1 MYLSSE
7 RDMKILFH
15 PSKSIENSQQLS
27 SCRLYGTRS
36 GSSAVFICR
45 SVPSSLYMP
54 LASLVPDFPRL
65 LDRPQQ
71 LPPQMKEAPLPGTF
85 DVNAEARLMFP
96 DLVTIDNLYTGAIIL
111 SFIVVFISFEGV
123 ELLREIQDE
132 QTFEKL
138 VEKKGFVSKKKKKE
152 EDTIEEMRQQ
162 RRRGLGWLAVVTGIA
177 VWATGL
183 VNSLNPL

>member
-1 MYLSSE
+1 
-7 RDMKILFH
+7 MKFLH
-15 PSKSIENSQQLS
+15 PLKGVVENSQRES

-36 GSSAVFICR
+36 SSSAFICR
-45 SVPSSLYMP
+45 SVPSLHPYSV
-54 LASLVPDFPRL
+54 ASLIPDFPRL

-123 ELLREIQDE
+123 ELIREIQDE

-138 VEKKGFVSKKKKKE
+138 VEKKGFVSKRKKKE

>member
-1 MYLSSE
+1 
-7 RDMKILFH
+7 
-15 PSKSIENSQQLS
+15 
-27 SCRLYGTRS
+27 
-36 GSSAVFICR
+36 
-45 SVPSSLYMP
+45 MP

-138 VEKKGFVSKKKKKE
+138 VEKRVCVQEEEKG
-152 EDTIEEMRQQ
+152 RGYY
-162 RRRGLGWLAVVTGIA
+162 RRNETATTAWVGMVGSRDWHCCLGDRM
-177 VWATGL
+177 
-183 VNSLNPL
+183 VNSLNPLL

>member
-1 MYLSSE
+1 
-7 RDMKILFH
+7 
-15 PSKSIENSQQLS
+15 
-27 SCRLYGTRS
+27 
-36 GSSAVFICR
+36 
-45 SVPSSLYMP
+45 
-54 LASLVPDFPRL
+54 
-65 LDRPQQ
+65 
-71 LPPQMKEAPLPGTF
+71 
-85 DVNAEARLMFP
+85 MFP

>member
-1 MYLSSE
+1 MSTYTKCVSKGHWITS
-7 RDMKILFH
+7 DVHFLF
-15 PSKSIENSQQLS
+15 S
-27 SCRLYGTRS
+27 
-36 GSSAVFICR
+36 
-45 SVPSSLYMP
+45 
-54 LASLVPDFPRL
+54 DFP
-65 LDRPQQ
+65 DDYP
-71 LPPQMKEAPLPGTF
+71 
-85 DVNAEARLMFP
+85 
-96 DLVTIDNLYTGAIIL
+96 
-111 SFIVVFISFEGV
+111 VVYRV

-152 EDTIEEMRQQ
+152 EDTIEEVRQQ